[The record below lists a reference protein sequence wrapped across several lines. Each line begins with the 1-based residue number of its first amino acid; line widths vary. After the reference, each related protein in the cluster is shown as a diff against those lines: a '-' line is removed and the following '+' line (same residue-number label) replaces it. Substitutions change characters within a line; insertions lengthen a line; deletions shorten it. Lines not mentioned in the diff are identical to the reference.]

1 MVTDTQNLIDFP
13 IPEQQQLTGKDA
25 RKRYLQRLYQRVQ
38 SLPLANSVGAI
49 RELSEII
56 AFSNQLDFPPRE
68 RLDLLTKVS
77 AIVAKAVPALEQKVN
92 DLAAPLTEKEESLI
106 RLLKQANF
114 EMALA
119 YRCVLSAPLTIGL
132 FKKSDRMAE
141 AKALRNA
148 IHHLGEVAHFRY
160 LSHAQPRSETWKQVY
175 SLFRFAR
182 ARGLHQVKPTPTPGC
197 GTVTVEDTFIS
208 VLLTAL
214 SAPLTMRGRDFH
226 RLMKL
231 LPTFVPYALLEPVTP
246 GSVEDT
252 KIIVNLASTKP
263 PKRVTYQKGDID
275 PESCLEFNT
284 ASLITAIKN
293 ELGRDSSGSEPTAW
307 QAFFKD
313 TGLAEDL
320 MRNWSGDTTRSS
332 PRIPGNARD
341 MELMI
346 GAADIPGMLQKTY
359 KITSV
364 SGMREEDHAS
374 DHDAVEAVGVID
386 VSEMET
392 IMLDTLDPDINPPS
406 SDSYPEGALSKD
418 NGEDKSDEAL
428 SSTGFLSGRDHAHR
442 VHTVNFSSGG
452 YQLNTKSDSHF
463 RLQVGELTAVREEN
477 SDRWMPAA
485 VRWIR
490 KHGTQLDFG
499 VKLLAPIMFPGTIKT
514 EPGANQ
520 KLETPCLVL
529 CEAGPR
535 PVPKQ
540 VILPSPGL
548 GLGTTGVLEVNNSTI
563 PLALDEVT
571 AATGSYVE
579 YEFTPMASRSP
590 DSEEDA

>member
-1 MVTDTQNLIDFP
+1 MVTDTKNLIDFP
-13 IPEQQQLTGKDA
+13 IPEQQQLTGRDA

-56 AFSNQLDFPPRE
+56 AFSNQLDFPSRE
-68 RLDLLTKVS
+68 RLDLLTKIS
-77 AIVAKAVPALEQKVN
+77 AIVAKAVPALEQKVK
-92 DLAAPLTEKEESLI
+92 DLAAPVTETEEGLI

-119 YRCVLSAPLTIGL
+119 YRCVLTQPLTIGL
-132 FKKSDRMAE
+132 FKKSDRIAE
-141 AKALRNA
+141 AKTIRNA
-148 IHHLGEVAHFRY
+148 IHHLGEVARFRY
-160 LSHAQPRSETWKQVY
+160 LSHAQPRSETWKQIY

-208 VLLTAL
+208 VLLTVL
-214 SAPLTMRGRDFH
+214 SAPHNMRGRDFH
-226 RLMKL
+226 KLTKL
-231 LPTFVPYALLEPVTP
+231 LPTFVPYAVLEPVTS

-252 KIIVNLASTKP
+252 KILVNLASSKP
-263 PKRVTYQKGDID
+263 PKRVIYQKGDID
-275 PESCLEFNT
+275 PDNCLVLNT
-284 ASLITAIKN
+284 SSLITAVRN
-293 ELGRDSSGSEPTAW
+293 ELANVSSGAAPTAW
-307 QAFFKD
+307 QAFFKE
-313 TGLAEDL
+313 TGMAEDL
-320 MRNWSGDTTRSS
+320 MRNWSGDATRSS

-341 MELMI
+341 MEVLV
-346 GAADIPGMLQKTY
+346 GAAEIPGMLQKTY

-364 SGMREEDHAS
+364 SGMHQEEHAS
-374 DHDAVEAVGVID
+374 DHDHDTVEAVGVID

-392 IMLDTLDPDINPPS
+392 IMLDTMDPDINPPS
-406 SDSYPEGALSKD
+406 SDSYPEGAVSRG
-418 NGEDKSDEAL
+418 NGEDKTADAL
-428 SSTGFLSGRDHAHR
+428 SSTGFLNGRDHSHHVR
-442 VHTVNFSSGG
+442 TVNFSSGG
-452 YQLNTKSDSHF
+452 YQLKTKTDSHL

-490 KHGTQLDFG
+490 KHGSQLDFG

-514 EPGANQ
+514 EPGAKQ

-535 PVPKQ
+535 PIPKQ

-548 GLGTTGVLEVNNSTI
+548 GLGTTGVLEVNNTTI
-563 PLALDEVT
+563 PLALDEVM
-571 AATGSYVE
+571 AKTGSYVG
-579 YEFTPMASRSP
+579 YEFTPMAQKKPS
-590 DSEEDA
+590 